1 MPSTP
6 ESRFAEVAAAFAADQ
21 RVTSGMMMASVGLRV
36 DGKIF
41 AMLVRGS
48 LVVKLPAESVAEL
61 VRSGRGQQFDPRR
74 DGRLMK
80 EWVVL
85 DGPTPPWLEVARE
98 AYRFVSGSTR
108 TARPRPASTKRSP
121 VKRARVTPGTRRR

>member
-1 MPSTP
+1 MPSDA
-6 ESRFAEVAAAFAADQ
+6 ESRFAEVTAAFASDR
-21 RVTSGMMMASVGLRV
+21 RVMAGRMMASVGLRV

-48 LVVKLPAESVAEL
+48 LVVKLPAERVAEL
-61 VRSGRGQQFDPRR
+61 VSSGRGQQFDPRR

-85 DGPTPPWLEVARE
+85 DRPRPPWLDLARE
-98 AYRFVSGSTR
+98 AYRFVSG
-108 TARPRPASTKRSP
+108 AGEPAGGR
-121 VKRARVTPGTRRR
+121 RARVTPRRSRR

>member
-1 MPSTP
+1 MPSDA
-6 ESRFAEVAAAFAADQ
+6 ESRFAEVTAAFASDR
-21 RVTSGMMMASVGLRV
+21 RVTAGRMMASVGLRV

-48 LVVKLPAESVAEL
+48 LVVKLPAERVAEL
-61 VRSGRGQQFDPRR
+61 VSSGRGQQFDPRR

-85 DGPTPPWLEVARE
+85 DGSRPPWLDLARE
-98 AYRFVSGSTR
+98 AYRFVSGAGGIPGSR
-108 TARPRPASTKRSP
+108 
-121 VKRARVTPGTRRR
+121 RARVTPRRSRR